1 MRLLLLS
8 ALAWDYTDAMS
19 KKRTTTAKRSP
30 RPRRLLVWLFKLSL
44 VLLVMA
50 AVGLIYL
57 DAQVRNKF
65 EGKRW
70 ALPAK
75 VYARPL
81 ELYPGQKLTMAE
93 LKQELKA
100 LSYRFERRADRP
112 GSVEWATDRARIHS
126 RGFNFPD
133 GAEPAQDL
141 LLSFSADRL
150 QSIQRRGGQPVPLV
164 RLEPLLIGGIYPRSN
179 EDRDLIR
186 LEQAPPY
193 LTEAL
198 VAVEDREF
206 YSHWGVSFKGIAR
219 ALWVNLRAGRFAQ
232 GGSTL
237 TQQLIKNFYLTSER
251 SLSRKLLELPMAVL
265 LELHYSKREILE
277 AYLNEVYL
285 GQSGSRAIHGFGLA
299 SQYFFARPV
308 TELELHQVALLVGMV
323 KGPSWYDPR
332 RHPERALERRNLVLR
347 MLFEQQQI
355 SQAQY
360 AAARART
367 LGVVR
372 QNSLHKGV
380 YPAYLDLVK
389 RRLREE
395 YRQQDLATEGLRIF
409 TPLDPLVQSRAE
421 AALAQS
427 LKQLEQRYG
436 ARAAGLE
443 ASVVVTDPQTG
454 EVLALIG
461 GRDTRYQGFNRA
473 LDALRPIGSLVKP
486 AVYLAALEQGYT
498 LATPLQDE
506 PFELKQP
513 DGSVWRPQNFDHRSH
528 GVVPLHRALAHSY
541 NQATARLGM
550 AVGLERVIAMLHRL
564 GVERELKPFP
574 SLLLGAQALSPLE
587 LASVYQTIAANGFR
601 MPLRAIRR
609 VTDAE
614 GRELS
619 RYPFTLKQQVQ
630 PELMHLLQYAL
641 QEVAREGTA
650 RSVYNTLPANLN
662 VAGKTGTSDDQRDSW
677 FAGFTGDRL
686 AVVWLGRDDNGPLP
700 FTGSGGALRIWTEL
714 MRRERP
720 EPFIATRPEGV
731 EYVWIDE
738 ATGLRSDPR
747 CEGARPLPF
756 LPGTAPERSVDCGQ
770 NDPVRRSLDW
780 FRNWF
785 N

>member
-1 MRLLLLS
+1 M
-8 ALAWDYTDAMS
+8 
-19 KKRTTTAKRSP
+19 
-30 RPRRLLVWLFKLSL
+30 WLFKLSL

>member
-1 MRLLLLS
+1 M
-8 ALAWDYTDAMS
+8 
-19 KKRTTTAKRSP
+19 
-30 RPRRLLVWLFKLSL
+30 WLFKLSL

-409 TPLDPLVQSRAE
+409 TSLDPLVQSRAE

>member
-1 MRLLLLS
+1 
-8 ALAWDYTDAMS
+8 
-19 KKRTTTAKRSP
+19 
-30 RPRRLLVWLFKLSL
+30 VWLFKLSL